1 MQCLTDGSAMQWK
14 GHGPVEEGEER
25 WRKTNKAQRGECDS
39 AEMTQTQVMAAK
51 TGWIA
56 MKFHTDI
63 HVPFRIYFNN
73 SGATMK
79 PKTLVC
85 QVPAKWMAFPTALA
99 VLHVYMWIM
108 LACWI

>member
-1 MQCLTDGSAMQWK
+1 
-14 GHGPVEEGEER
+14 
-25 WRKTNKAQRGECDS
+25 
-39 AEMTQTQVMAAK
+39 MAAK

-79 PKTLVC
+79 PNVGL
-85 QVPAKWMAFPTALA
+85 QVPAK
-99 VLHVYMWIM
+99 
-108 LACWI
+108 